1 MQVTRTKIQQQK
13 TATTKTTTQPPQTP
27 KKQPKKEIN
36 KQTQVTQKY
45 KCTPPYYYRY
55 YKCVY
60 NMLEIDVSFI
70 S

>member
-1 MQVTRTKIQQQK
+1 MQVTRTKTQQQK
-13 TATTKTTTQPPQTP
+13 TATTKQQYNHP
-27 KKQPKKEIN
+27 KPLKTNQRN
-36 KQTQVTQKY
+36 KQTHVTHKDKY
-45 KCTPPYYYRY
+45 TPPYYYRY